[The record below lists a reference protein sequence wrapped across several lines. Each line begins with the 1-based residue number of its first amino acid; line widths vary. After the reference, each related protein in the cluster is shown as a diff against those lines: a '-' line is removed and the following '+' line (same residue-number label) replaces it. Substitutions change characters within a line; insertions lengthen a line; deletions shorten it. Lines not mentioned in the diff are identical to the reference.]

1 MPLSERRDAPLHGC
15 VARMSYRVA
24 PKAQP
29 DGDMRVSPRIRRRAL
44 RQAASTAQSGGAPLI
59 RATRRRCWSGRIE
72 MIAKAT
78 FVGAVCTLAMI
89 GVAGTAAHA
98 QDLLKVAVPQRG
110 SWDAGLP
117 ELGKRGGIFK
127 KHGLDLEI

>member
-1 MPLSERRDAPLHGC
+1 
-15 VARMSYRVA
+15 
-24 PKAQP
+24 
-29 DGDMRVSPRIRRRAL
+29 
-44 RQAASTAQSGGAPLI
+44 
-59 RATRRRCWSGRIE
+59 

-78 FVGAVCTLAMI
+78 FVGALCTLAMI
-89 GVAGTAAHA
+89 GVAGTAAHP

-127 KHGLDLEI
+127 KHGLDLEILYTRPVRNRSRR